1 MKLKNIELV
10 GFKSFPRRVKLEL
23 ADRITVL
30 VGPNGCGKSNICDAF
45 VWAFGEQSPRL
56 LRGQRMQEVIFSGTE
71 EQRPINYA
79 QVFVHFTGAADW
91 LKVKFDEIVISRK
104 MFRSGESEFLI
115 NQAPCRLRD
124 IQELFMD
131 TGVGARS
138 YSIIPQGQIAYL
150 IDQKP
155 SDRRLIIEEAA
166 GIQKYRHRKKMALA
180 RLADTE
186 DNLVRV
192 DQRVLEISRTT
203 RTLKSQSE
211 KAQRFKDL
219 QKRARDLRM
228 RLNCAEYVELSERLR
243 AEQESLKG
251 DAKRQEELLRDV
263 ENTKKALE
271 QAKSHFK
278 ALSDERDTLERRLR
292 ESQVEAESLRLA
304 TGTLTEKIRAENQRA
319 KSCRDDI
326 DELSKQSQETR
337 NELRKFER
345 EHERIS
351 ASLAK
356 TDDASKSAKA
366 DCDEARRERRKLTDR
381 LNELQNRRMKTAT
394 RLARAQEESR
404 ANAFTLERL
413 SQQLISTGEQATGS
427 RTRLNKL
434 RARLDLA
441 KEQASDH
448 QQRLASLEAADES
461 CSRLLSAAGR
471 ARDAAAQSRDS
482 LKSKLALTQSR
493 LQTTRELLSQLEGF
507 QEGIR
512 AVAKVWK
519 ERSSDGD
526 TPEIIGH
533 LLHAKKGY
541 EMPLEAVLGARLQCL
556 VMDDFRQVG
565 EAVSYLQ
572 EHKAGRGSFVAK
584 EAAEARASLASE
596 PGPMAG
602 TLGPAQSFVE
612 SCTYPGLTNM
622 LLHDVWVVEDLD
634 RAVSLW
640 GASGNGATF
649 VTLSGEVVES
659 SGVVHGGNKV
669 PGARVLTRQRELSD
683 LEKTEEKLVSDL
695 ALAEKSAA
703 DANERFAE
711 AQEASN
717 KSQKAIHAAQLEL
730 MDERKILDGL
740 SRECDLAEDKM
751 KNLQARVQEIDKGK
765 AQCADRDKE
774 LQAETAQL
782 EDDGRQLEASLEKM
796 RVQVASNTKKS
807 SSLESR
813 LSEFA
818 QRRAAAR
825 EKQRGASANISR
837 LQADVQGVNDKQQQK
852 KRLLKQ
858 LDEEVVRLRRQQT
871 EGSKRLAELERAMS
885 MLSSEL
891 DEKSKQQ
898 SELATRREVLSR
910 EYDRY
915 LEQERKVA
923 ASLSDA
929 RARASSLGAQLEASL
944 QRIEGEMPGFPE
956 LRDVD
961 SLLAEYGRD
970 GPIAAETRGEM
981 QSELGVISDRLQS
994 LGEVNFAAIQDYRST
1009 KDELDF
1015 LKRERADIAQ
1025 SVKLINRTIGK
1036 IDSEAKRRFV
1046 EAFESISSKFG
1057 ERFTDLFGGGTAR
1070 LNLVGSDDVLE
1081 AGVEIIA
1088 QPHGKRQMSVGL
1100 LSGGEKSLAGIALT
1114 FALFEHRPA
1123 PVCVLDEIDA
1133 ALDEANTVR
1142 FLERVKLYSQSTQ
1155 FVIITHNRRTM
1166 EIADLLYGVTM
1177 EKKGVSKL
1185 LKLRMEDLATPDA
1198 KAKAAN

>member
-1 MKLKNIELV
+1 MKLKSIELV
-10 GFKSFPRRVKLEL
+10 GFKSFPRRLKLEL
-23 ADRITVL
+23 ADRVTVL

-79 QVFVHFTGAADW
+79 QVSMHFTGAADW

-138 YSIIPQGQIAYL
+138 YSIIPQGQISYL

-155 SDRRLIIEEAA
+155 SERRLIIEEAA

-243 AEQESLKG
+243 AEQDSLEGNAERK
-251 DAKRQEELLRDV
+251 AELLRDV
-263 ENTKKALE
+263 AKTKKALE
-271 QAKSHFK
+271 QIQNRFK
-278 ALSDERDTLERRLR
+278 VLSDERDDLERRLR
-292 ESQVEAESLRLA
+292 ESRVEAESLRLS
-304 TGTLTEKIRAENQRA
+304 TGTLTEKIRSENLRA
-319 KSCRDDI
+319 KSCQEDLG
-326 DELSKQSQETR
+326 ELSKQSEETGKK
-337 NELRKFER
+337 LRKFER
-345 EHERIS
+345 EHERIT

-356 TDDASKSAKA
+356 IDDGSRLAKA
-366 DCDEARRERRKLTDR
+366 ACDEARQERRRLTDR
-381 LNELQNRRMKTAT
+381 LTKAQNRWMQAAT
-394 RLARAQEESR
+394 KLARAQEESR
-404 ANAFTLERL
+404 ANTFTLQHL
-413 SQQLISTGEQATGS
+413 SQQLVSTSEHATES

-441 KEQASDH
+441 KEQASSH
-448 QQRLASLEAADES
+448 QEQLASLEAASES
-461 CSRLLSAAGR
+461 CSRALSDAAS
-471 ARDAAAQSRDS
+471 ARDAAVQQSAT
-482 LKSKLALTQSR
+482 LKSKLALTRSR

-519 ERSSDGD
+519 ERSSGGD
-526 TPEIIGH
+526 TPEVIGH
-533 LLHAKKGY
+533 LLHAKEGY
-541 EMPLEAVLGARLQCL
+541 ETPLEAVLGSRLQCL

-584 EAAEARASLASE
+584 EAARARASFTSE
-596 PGPMAG
+596 PHSLPG

-612 SCTYPGLTNM
+612 SCNYPDLTNM

-640 GASGNGATF
+640 GAGGNGATF

-659 SGVVHGGNKV
+659 SGVVHGGSKV

-683 LEKTEEKLVSDL
+683 LEKSEEKLVSDL
-695 ALAEKSAA
+695 AVAEKALK
-703 DANERFAE
+703 DANEFYLK
-711 AQEASN
+711 AQEASA
-717 KSQKAIHAAQLEL
+717 KSQEAVDAGRLGL
-730 MDERKILDGL
+730 MDEQKIIEGL
-740 SRECDLAEDKM
+740 SRECDLASDEM
-751 KNLQARVQEIDKGK
+751 KNLQARVQEIDKAK
-765 AQCADRDKE
+765 SRCADRDKE
-774 LQAETAQL
+774 LQAEIAQL
-782 EDDGRQLEASLEKM
+782 EDDGKQLEASVETM
-796 RVQVASNTKKS
+796 RAEVAINTKKS

-813 LSEFA
+813 LSDFA

-825 EKQRGASANISR
+825 EKQRGASANVSR
-837 LQADVQGVNDKQQQK
+837 LEADMQSIRDKEQQK
-852 KRLLKQ
+852 QRLLRQ
-858 LDEEVVRLRRQQT
+858 LDEEVVRLRRGQT

-885 MLSSEL
+885 MLSSSL

-898 SELATRREVLSR
+898 NELATRREVLSR

-915 LEQERKVA
+915 LGQERKVA
-923 ASLSDA
+923 ASLSDS
-929 RARASSLGAQLEASL
+929 RARASSLEAQLEASL

-956 LRDVD
+956 MRDVD
-961 SLLAEYGRD
+961 GLLAEYGRD
-970 GPIAAETRGEM
+970 GPIAAETRAEM
-981 QSELGVISDRLQS
+981 RAELGVISDRLQS
-994 LGEVNFAAIQDYRST
+994 LGDVNFAAIQDYKST

-1015 LKRERADIAQ
+1015 LKRERGDIAQ

-1046 EAFESISSKFG
+1046 EAFESISGKFG

-1070 LNLVGSDDVLE
+1070 LKLVGSDDVLE
-1081 AGVEIIA
+1081 AGVEIVA

-1100 LSGGEKSLAGIALT
+1100 LSGGEKALAGIALT

-1123 PVCVLDEIDA
+1123 PVCILDEIDA

-1142 FLERVKLYSQSTQ
+1142 FIERLRLYSQSTQ

-1177 EKKGVSKL
+1177 EKKGVSKI
-1185 LKLRMEDLATPDA
+1185 LKLRMEDLAAPDT